1 RYKIAATKNYHHVAA
16 GLPRVF
22 VFNDLGLTRYKIA
35 ATKSYHHV
43 AAGLPCVFVFNDLG
57 LSKI

>member
-1 RYKIAATKNYHHVAA
+1 MRKWNIKLVAAGLPRVFVFNNLGLTRYKIAATKNYHHVAA

-22 VFNDLGLTRYKIA
+22 VFN
-35 ATKSYHHV
+35 
-43 AAGLPCVFVFNDLG
+43 NLG